1 MKTHFLTSTGKLS
14 VALAVLSLAIAAAC
28 RAPRPP
34 QTNWTPP
41 RTADGQP
48 DLRGVW
54 NFSAVT
60 PLERPGELRDKQ
72 SLTGEEAAEFEKRT
86 VEARDP
92 DRRSQDPETDLRPAY
107 NKFWYE
113 QGTKLTTRRTS
124 LIVDPSDGRIPP
136 LTPEGKKR
144 ADAVAETRRR
154 LPAGPEDLSLG
165 TRCILGFNSGPPMLP
180 SAYNNNIQLFQTH
193 DTVVILNEMVHNPR
207 IVPLDGRPH
216 DSMPQ
221 WVGDSRGSWKGDT
234 LVVDTTNFMGGTS
247 FPGSTSNL
255 HLVERFRRVAPDAL
269 IYEFTVE
276 DPTTWTRPWTVE
288 VPMTKIKDPI
298 YEYACHEGNRAMVGI
313 LAGSRAEERNV
324 VERTTKRSPQ

>member
-1 MKTHFLTSTGKLS
+1 MKTRFLNSISNLS
-14 VALAVLSLAIAAAC
+14 VALAVVSLAIFAAC
-28 RAPRPP
+28 RAPSPP
-34 QTNWTPP
+34 PASWTPP

-60 PLERPGELRDKQ
+60 PLQRPSELKDKQ
-72 SLTGEEAAEFEKRT
+72 SLTTEEAPAFEKQT
-86 VEARDP
+86 LEGRDP
-92 DRRSQDPETDLRPAY
+92 DRRSSDPLKDLGPAY

-113 QGTKLTTRRTS
+113 QGTKLTTNRTS
-124 LIVDPSDGRIPP
+124 LIVDPPDGKIPP

-144 ADAVAETRRR
+144 ADAAVEARLR
-154 LPAGPEDLSLG
+154 LPAGPEDIGLG
-165 TRCILGFNSGPPMLP
+165 SRCILGFNSGPPMLP
-180 SAYNNNIQLFQTH
+180 SAYNNNVELFQTR
-193 DTVVILNEMVHNPR
+193 DGVVILNEMVHNAR

-216 DSMPQ
+216 GSMPQ

-234 LVVDTTNFMGGTS
+234 LVVDTTNFKGETS

-269 IYEFTVE
+269 SYEFTVE

-288 VPMTKIKDPI
+288 VPMTKITDPL
-298 YEYACHEGNRAMVGI
+298 YEYACHEGNMAMVGM
-313 LAGSRAEERNV
+313 LAGSRAEERAAK
-324 VERTTKRSPQ
+324 TGAKRPSQ